1 MLDGGTETEGEG
13 QEAHLAMA
21 PNDRPPLGQRLTQLN
36 STGRDDA
43 AGFVVRIIYLI

>member
-21 PNDRPPLGQRLTQLN
+21 PNDRPPLGQRL
-36 STGRDDA
+36 
-43 AGFVVRIIYLI
+43 